1 MTMAQESPM
10 HWTVLAPFVRSVDPK
25 WIFEFIDPARHEV
38 AAVPAR
44 YDHDRSRR
52 SASGRD
58 WLDYFQH
65 ALAGFKATY
74 RGTRK
79 TGIITTFPQLA
90 LMVALMKKLTGRK
103 QLPLIAWCFNLAQ
116 PYGGLKGKVA
126 RYCLPAVDIFVVHSH
141 AEIEIYS
148 RWLSLPASRF
158 VFVPLSVADPV
169 NEPWSERDGEPYIV
183 ALGTAN
189 RDYRLLVEAVGQLG
203 YKTIIV
209 AGQHAVEDLT
219 PPPCVSVQSGLSL
232 EACHR
237 LAAYSRIN
245 VIPIAD
251 TDAPSGQVTLI
262 ESMMLGVPLVAT
274 SCAGTTDYIEDGEDG
289 LLVEPKDTASMVA
302 ALRKLWNDQA
312 LRQRLSVQ
320 AKRASLQKFSF
331 KAASTS
337 LAVLMDRMA
346 AR

>member
-1 MTMAQESPM
+1 MPPRPM
-10 HWTVLAPFVRSVDPK
+10 HWTVLAPFVRDVDPK
-25 WIFEFIDPARHEV
+25 WIFEYIDPSLHEV
-38 AAVPAR
+38 AAVPAH

-52 SASGRD
+52 SSSGRD
-58 WLDYFQH
+58 WLDYFGH
-65 ALAGFKATY
+65 ALSGFLATY
-74 RGTRK
+74 RRGRK

-141 AEIEIYS
+141 AEIDIYS
-148 RWLSLPASRF
+148 RWLNLPASRF

-189 RDYRLLVEAVGQLG
+189 RDYRLLMEAVGELG

-209 AGQHAVEDLT
+209 SGQHAVEHLT
-219 PPPCVSVQSGLSL
+219 PPACVSVQSGLSL
-232 EACHR
+232 KECHR

-274 SCAGTTDYIEDGEDG
+274 ACAGTTDYIVDGQDG
-289 LLVEPKDTASMVA
+289 LLVAPKDTASMVT
-302 ALRKLWNDQA
+302 ALKKVWDDHG
-312 LRQRLSVQ
+312 LRQQLSAQ
-320 AKRASLQKFSF
+320 AKRSSMQKFSF
-331 KAASTS
+331 KAASAS
-337 LAVLMDRMA
+337 LAVLMERMA